1 MCHDSDSR
9 PPQPPDTGGSASG
22 EDIELTAEDGN
33 RFSAYVAR
41 PGYSRRAEIVIFP
54 DGMGLRQ
61 FYKDLALRFAE
72 QGIGALAMDYYGRS
86 AGTGPRDET
95 FNPMSHMQ
103 QLKST
108 TFFAD
113 VRAALAYL
121 HQHSNEEQAIFTVGF
136 CAGGALSLLTGTSDV
151 GVSGVIGFYGVVNG
165 PLYTEGTGRVA
176 EQARRTRVPVLGLFG
191 GTDQYVPVS
200 AVEQFEQGLASA
212 AVNHEI
218 VIYPDV
224 PHSFF
229 DRRAEEFAEV
239 ADDAWRRVLAF
250 IAAHSVQGKEQGS

>member
-1 MCHDSDSR
+1 
-9 PPQPPDTGGSASG
+9 
-22 EDIELTAEDGN
+22 
-33 RFSAYVAR
+33 
-41 PGYSRRAEIVIFP
+41 
-54 DGMGLRQ
+54 
-61 FYKDLALRFAE
+61 
-72 QGIGALAMDYYGRS
+72 
-86 AGTGPRDET
+86 
-95 FNPMSHMQ
+95 
-103 QLKST
+103 
-108 TFFAD
+108 
-113 VRAALAYL
+113 
-121 HQHSNEEQAIFTVGF
+121 
-136 CAGGALSLLTGTSDV
+136 
-151 GVSGVIGFYGVVNG
+151 VIGFYGVVNG